1 MFRVKPAMKRS
12 WLAAAVIA
20 PTMLLGAEK
29 QTCPVATSTLR
40 LNRSL
45 APVYQQLSATAEAVA
60 PSGRRR
66 AAAPPKSSVIYPPA
80 VNFIDTEIFGKM
92 QKDGIA
98 PAPIASDAE
107 LLRRVSLD
115 LTGQIPSAAAVKSFV
130 ADTAADKRTKMIDQL
145 LASDGYADR
154 WTLWFGD
161 LVQNVRQSTNSREN
175 PQGRNAYYK
184 FTWDSIKQ
192 NKPYDQMVREIIS
205 ATGDSY
211 ADATGGTNYWVR
223 QIQPNGP
230 IQDTY
235 DNLASHSGEK
245 FLGMPV
251 LCLSCHN
258 GLAHLDSVNTYLKG
272 KSRYDFWGN
281 AAFFT
286 RTRATNTPGNQASSF
301 TITNQPNGQYAL
313 NTVSGNKSPRTAV
326 NGQTSVPPTFLL
338 TGEGPRTGEEWR
350 TAYARILTAHPQFA
364 RATVNY
370 IWKEMFALGL
380 VEPTNNIDMNRLDPN
395 KLASGQ
401 TVQPTHPALL
411 EQLTTEFIANKFDL
425 KWLIRTMAVSNA
437 YQLSTRY
444 TATEWNE
451 VWTPYF
457 ARHLPHRLMA
467 EQLLDAVTLA
477 TSMPITYT
485 ITGTVPTTVQS
496 AMKLPDTLEGGRQPG
511 AFLDQFGRGNRDDEA
526 RDGDASIVQALAMMN
541 DNTTIISR
549 LRRTTASTTVAK
561 ALAASSDPAVITE
574 TLYLSTLSRYPTE
587 TEKAQAVEYLKSG
600 TLGQKTED
608 LQWALLNTLDF
619 LFN

>member
-1 MFRVKPAMKRS
+1 MKRS
-12 WLAAAVIA
+12 WLAAVVIA

-29 QTCPVATSTLR
+29 QTCPSTTSSLR

-45 APVYQQLSATAEAVA
+45 APVYQQLSAKAEAIA

-66 AAAPPKSSVIYPPA
+66 AVAPPEKSDVVYPAA

-98 PAPIASDAE
+98 PAPISSDAE
-107 LLRRVSLD
+107 FLRRVTLD
-115 LTGQIPSAAAVKSFV
+115 LTGQIPSAATVKSFV
-130 ADTAADKRTKMIDQL
+130 ADTASDKRTKMIDQL
-145 LASDGYADR
+145 IASEGYVDR

-161 LVQNVRQSTNSREN
+161 LVQNVRQSTNSNER
-175 PQGRNAYYK
+175 PPGRNAYHN
-184 FTWDSIKQ
+184 FIRTSFQ
-192 NKPYDQMVREIIS
+192 ANKAYDQLVRDIIS

-211 ADATGGTNYWVR
+211 TDATGSTNYWVR

-245 FLGMPV
+245 FLGMPM

-258 GLAHLDSVNTYLKG
+258 GLAHLEAVNTYLKG

-286 RTRATNTPGNQASSF
+286 RTQARGTTGAQSTTVS
-301 TITNQPNGQYAL
+301 TTPNGQYLL
-313 NTVSGNKSPRTAV
+313 NTVSGNKSPRAPV
-326 NGQTSVPPTFLL
+326 NGQNTVPPVFFL

-370 IWKEMFALGL
+370 LWKEMFALGL
-380 VEPTNNIDMNRLDPN
+380 IEPTNNIDMS
-395 KLASGQ
+395 KLSTQA
-401 TVQPTHPALL
+401 THPALL
-411 EQLTTEFIANKFDL
+411 EQLTVEFIANKFDL

-444 TATEWNE
+444 TATAWNE
-451 VWTPYF
+451 AWTPYF

-467 EQLLDAVTLA
+467 EQLLDAVTSA

-485 ITGTVPTTVQS
+485 VSGTAVTTVPL
-496 AMKLPDTLEGGRQPG
+496 AMKLPDTFEGGGNQGR
-511 AFLDQFGRGNRDDEA
+511 FLDQFGRGNRDDEL
-526 RDGDASIVQALAMMN
+526 RDSDASIVQALALMN
-541 DNTTIISR
+541 DANIVIPR
-549 LRRTTASTTVAK
+549 IRRTNANTTVAK
-561 ALAASSDPAVITE
+561 TLAASTDPAVITE
-574 TLYLSTLSRYPTE
+574 TLYLSTLSRYPTQ
-587 TEKAQAVEYLKSG
+587 TEKAQAVAYLQSG

-608 LQWALLNTLDF
+608 LQWALLNTLEF